1 MLLLARGRLTR
12 RAPIEWE
19 KWRSTYP
26 AYYAEPLADKAARVE
41 HNLVDRHLSPEGLLV
56 YRRAC
61 KPFDPVQPGSY
72 GSLSDQTMW
81 TAVLAGAWAFK
92 HAVTGAEMDR
102 SLLLR
107 ALDGL
112 RLLHE
117 VTGKSGLLARAA
129 FPAGLPG
136 PRDADEERH
145 EAAAPHRRFQFRGD
159 VSRDQYAGVLFGCTA
174 AAATLGID
182 AGRGD
187 AVVRDLLSGLVV
199 PIADH
204 IWDHGLRLVDVDG
217 VMTKHGD
224 LRGYIWRVP
233 VGPNAALCLGFQR
246 LAHRLS
252 GAPRFAEHYE
262 ALVRLRYPRA
272 LPWSNFELL
281 GKTNHNNDNMGMMG
295 LYALVNLETQ
305 EDLLKTYDRSLASL
319 WSFTRNEGNAFFHLA
334 FASRFPLPS
343 TARFDLCENLRLFPE
358 DPRYVSQDLRGRAEI
373 DEAWF
378 RNRLGFPQNRTALPL
393 HCRSRS
399 NFVWTACPFQL
410 VSEYVPPGMCASGV
424 DFLLAYWMARHHLG
438 DLAFHR

>member
-12 RAPIEWE
+12 RAPIPWE
-19 KWRSTYP
+19 RWRSTYP
-26 AYYAEPLADKAARVE
+26 AYYAEPLAEKAARVE
-41 HNLVDRHLSPEGLLV
+41 RNLVDRHLSPEGLLV

-61 KPFDPVQPGSY
+61 KPFVPAHPDSY
-72 GSLSDQTMW
+72 GSLSDQAMW
-81 TAVLAGAWAFK
+81 TGVLAGVWAFK
-92 HAVTGAEMDR
+92 HAVTGAERDR
-102 SLLLR
+102 TLLLR
-107 ALDGL
+107 VLKGL
-112 RLLHE
+112 TLLHE
-117 VTGKSGLLARAA
+117 ITGKPGLLARAA
-129 FPAGLPG
+129 FPSGLPG
-136 PRDADEERH
+136 PSDADEERH
-145 EAAAPHRRFQFRGD
+145 EATAPHQRFQFRGD
-159 VSRDQYAGVLFGCTA
+159 VSRDQYVGVLFGCAT

-187 AVVRDLLSGLVV
+187 VAVRDLLCGLVV

-204 IWDHGLRLVDVDG
+204 IWDHGLRLTDVDG
-217 VMTKHGD
+217 AMTTHGD
-224 LRGYIWRVP
+224 LRGYRWGVP

-252 GAPRFAEHYE
+252 GEPRFAAHYDT
-262 ALVRLRYPRA
+262 LVRWRYPQA
-272 LPWSNFELL
+272 LSRTNFELL
-281 GKTNHNNDNMGMMG
+281 GRVNHNNDNMGLMG

-305 EDLLKTYDRSLASL
+305 EGLLKIYDRSLATL

-358 DPRYVSQDLRGRAEI
+358 DPRYLPLDLRGRAEV

-378 RNRLGFPQNRTALPL
+378 RNRLGFPRNRTALPL

-410 VSEYVPPGMCASGV
+410 VSEHVPPGMCASGV
-424 DFLLAYWMARHHLG
+424 DFLLAYWMTRHHLG
-438 DLAFHR
+438 HLAFHR